1 MDIKMHKT
9 IICVAILI
17 TQIYAPLLYS
27 KENDIQ
33 FKWKLIEVIASDID
47 TIKIDDGNFFKID
60 NSGILQI
67 MKKHGNR
74 YYPYTREGK
83 ILHVTSGE
91 VVRKWEVLHVDD
103 HNLRLDSPLGI
114 YVLKR

>member
-1 MDIKMHKT
+1 MQFGQGLE
-9 IICVAILI
+9 CLAILI
-17 TQIYAPLLYS
+17 TLIYSPLLYS

-33 FKWKLIEVIASDID
+33 FKWKLIEIIASDID

-67 MKKHGNR
+67 MKKHRNR

-83 ILHVTSGE
+83 ILHV
-91 VVRKWEVLHVDD
+91 
-103 HNLRLDSPLGI
+103 I
-114 YVLKR
+114 

>member
-1 MDIKMHKT
+1 MQFGQGLE
-9 IICVAILI
+9 CLAILI
-17 TQIYAPLLYS
+17 TLICSPLLYS

-33 FKWKLIEVIASDID
+33 FKWKLIEIIVSDID
-47 TIKIDDGNFFKID
+47 TIKIVNW
-60 NSGILQI
+60 GILQI
-67 MKKHGNR
+67 MKKHRNR

-83 ILHVTSGE
+83 ILHVISGE
-91 VVRKWEVLHVDD
+91 VVRKWEVLHVDE

>member
-1 MDIKMHKT
+1 MHK
-9 IICVAILI
+9 IILCLAILI
-17 TQIYAPLLYS
+17 TLIYSPLLYS

-33 FKWKLIEVIASDID
+33 FKWKLIEIIASDID

-74 YYPYTREGK
+74 
-83 ILHVTSGE
+83 
-91 VVRKWEVLHVDD
+91 
-103 HNLRLDSPLGI
+103 
-114 YVLKR
+114 

>member
-1 MDIKMHKT
+1 MDIKMHKI
-9 IICVAILI
+9 IICLAILI
-17 TQIYAPLLYS
+17 TLIYSPLLYS

-103 HNLRLDSPLGI
+103 HNLT
-114 YVLKR
+114 